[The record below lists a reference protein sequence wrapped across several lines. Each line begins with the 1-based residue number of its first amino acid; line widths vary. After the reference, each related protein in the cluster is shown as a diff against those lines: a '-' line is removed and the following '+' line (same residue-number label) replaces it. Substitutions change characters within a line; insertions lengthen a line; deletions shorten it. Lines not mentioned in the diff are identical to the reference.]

1 MCYSALIYAEIRKL
15 ERTLGVKIDPDWYV
29 EEFWTKKGKDPTKRR
44 KMPRALEREA
54 LALAPAPIAAA
65 VRAAD
70 QAEIDQLTR
79 LVFAQRKRVA
89 DAERA
94 LQVRETKKA
103 RDDIR
108 IGSNKVEAALRRLDE
123 LRSPEAQPGLGRI
136 YPGYW
141 CPVVIKE
148 DGRYVARLM
157 RYQCRLPDWTEAI
170 ERKYPGTYNAR
181 RDNLEKSWARVFGH
195 GHGVMVAG
203 AFYEHVD
210 RGGQDRILE
219 FRPSDGRDMIAACLW
234 TRTVEADGSALYSF
248 AAITD
253 EPPPEVAAA
262 GHDRCIVPIKREHL
276 DAWLTPEAGN
286 LAAMYAILD
295 DRDRPYYEHRE
306 AA

>member
-1 MCYSALIYAEIRKL
+1 MCYSALVHAEIRKL
-15 ERTLGVKIDPDWYV
+15 ERTLGVRIDPDWYV
-29 EEFWTKKGKDPTKRR
+29 EEFWTKKGKDAAKRR

-54 LALAPAPIAAA
+54 LAVAPPPIAAA
-65 VRAAD
+65 IRAAD

-108 IGSNKVEAALRRLDE
+108 IGTNKVEAALRRLDE
-123 LRSPEAQPGLGRI
+123 LRTPPAQPGLGRI

-148 DGRYVARLM
+148 AGRYVARLM

-181 RDNLEKSWARVFGH
+181 RDNLEKSWAQVFGY

-210 RGGQDRILE
+210 RGGQ
-219 FRPSDGRDMIAACLW
+219 
-234 TRTVEADGSALYSF
+234 TRSWSSAP
-248 AAITD
+248 ATGAT
-253 EPPPEVAAA
+253 
-262 GHDRCIVPIKREHL
+262 
-276 DAWLTPEAGN
+276 
-286 LAAMYAILD
+286 
-295 DRDRPYYEHRE
+295 
-306 AA
+306 